1 MAGFNVRVDASSVK
15 AIEQALKELPLELKS
30 GAVATAQINAASVL
44 RNEAKRLG
52 KQLGGSGSWSKSQ
65 HVVRGNVKRYS
76 PYVVLKTANKR
87 FSVRPVSTFMDAASP
102 TTFAPIKYNHL
113 IQKGSA
119 PQVRTGGLGRAVGA
133 KPRPKKYGEREGRRL
148 TGKGGFMVRNERSGY
163 IHRIQKIKHPGF
175 AGHDIY
181 QEVLDSKGDVAV
193 ERFNRDAVKIINR
206 YKRKK
211 GFA

>member
-1 MAGFNVRVDASSVK
+1 MAGFNVRVDAASIK
-15 AIEQALKELPLELKS
+15 AIEAALKELPVELKS
-30 GAVATAQINAASVL
+30 GAVATAQVNAASVL

-87 FSVRPVSTFMDAASP
+87 FSVRPVSTFMDSASP
-102 TTFAPIKYNHL
+102 TTFAPVKYNHL
-113 IQKGSA
+113 IQKGSK
-119 PQVRTGGLGRAVGA
+119 PEVRTGGIGKA
-133 KPRPKKYGEREGRRL
+133 RRGGIIGTRK
-148 TGKGGFMVRNERSGY
+148 TGKGGFMVRNAETGY
-163 IHRIQKIKHPGF
+163 IHRIKQIKHPGF
-175 AGHDIY
+175 GGHDIY

-193 ERFNRDAVKIINR
+193 ERFNRDAIKIIDR

>member
-1 MAGFNVRVDASSVK
+1 MAGFNVRVDAASIK
-15 AIEQALKELPLELKS
+15 AIEAALKELPLELKGGS
-30 GAVATAQINAASVL
+30 VATAQVNAASVL

-87 FSVRPVSTFMDAASP
+87 FSVRPVSTFMDSATP
-102 TTFAPIKYNHL
+102 TTFAPVKYNHL
-113 IQKGSA
+113 IQKGSQ
-119 PQVRTGGLGRAVGA
+119 PQVRTGGIGKA
-133 KPRPKKYGEREGRRL
+133 RRGGIIGTRS
-148 TGKGGFMVRNERSGY
+148 TGKGGFMVRNAETGY

-193 ERFNRDAVKIINR
+193 ERFNRDAIKIIDR

>member
-1 MAGFNVRVDASSVK
+1 MAGFNVRVDAASIK

-30 GAVATAQINAASVL
+30 GAVATAQVNAASVM

-87 FSVRPVSTFMDAASP
+87 FSVRPVSTFMDSASP
-102 TTFAPIKYNHL
+102 TTFAPVKYNHL
-113 IQKGSA
+113 IQKGSK
-119 PQVRTGGLGRAVGA
+119 PEVRTGGIGKA
-133 KPRPKKYGEREGRRL
+133 RRGGIIGTRS
-148 TGKGGFMVRNERSGY
+148 TGKGGFMVRNAETGY
-163 IHRIQKIKHPGF
+163 IHRIKQIKHPGF
-175 AGHDIY
+175 AGHNIY
-181 QEVLDSKGDVAV
+181 QEVLDNKGDMAV
-193 ERFNRDAVKIINR
+193 ERFNRDAIKIIDR